1 MCKYVGNIETVNT
14 FYKARS

>member
-14 FYKARS
+14 YYKTRS